1 MLIMKIQI
9 KFFLIF
15 FFLTGALFAQQQQI
29 TVTGGKDVFHNINGE
44 SIDTVYGNVVITQ
57 GNVKITC
64 DKAVRFVSQNKAELI
79 GHVVATQDTLT
90 ITCDHGYYFGDERK
104 AESNSGV
111 KLNDKKVILTA
122 DSGDYFFDLD
132 KAIFKHN
139 VTLVDT
145 SSILTS
151 NELTYFKDE
160 GKAIAVG
167 NVKIVQSQNIIQ
179 ADSLTHFRESRIT
192 FADNNVLI
200 RNSANNTKIYG
211 DHLEDYPKKYYS
223 LIDKNPLLIQIDSS
237 YIMQPDTSLI
247 GKKDS
252 VRILKIDTL
261 VIKSKRL
268 EAYRDTMNIFKAEDS
283 VEIVKGSFASKND
296 YSLYYRSLGK
306 IVTYKINRAA
316 SQPIIWY
323 ENSQLTGDSIIIFM
337 KNNKIDL
344 LNVNRN
350 AFILSQN
357 AKFRE
362 RFDQIS
368 GDTLKVYFNESGI
381 RETDVHGKV
390 YSIYYLYDDNS
401 PNGLIK
407 SSSQT
412 AKIYFEDKK
421 VSQVNLYGT
430 PNSEYYPEI
439 KVKGNELSF
448 TLPDYVLYNNRPTK
462 EKLLTGSIKYL
473 ESFNKK

>member
-1 MLIMKIQI
+1 MMINKRRL
-9 KFFLIF
+9 FLII
-15 FFLTGALFAQQQQI
+15 FLLSGISYAQQQSI

-57 GNVKITC
+57 GNVIITC

-79 GHVVATQDTLT
+79 GNVVAKQDTLT
-90 ITCDHGYYFGDERK
+90 ITTDHGYYFGNDRK

-122 DSGDYFFDLD
+122 DSGDYFFDLN
-132 KAIFKHN
+132 KAVFKSR
-139 VTLVDT
+139 VTLIDT
-145 SSILTS
+145 SSTLTS
-151 NELTYFKDE
+151 NELTYFKNE

-167 NVKIVQSQNIIQ
+167 NVKIVQSNNIIE

-192 FADNNVLI
+192 FATNNVLI
-200 RNSANNTKIYG
+200 KNKSNNTKIYG
-211 DHLEDYPKKYYS
+211 DHLEDYPQKFYS
-223 LIDKNPLLIQIDSS
+223 LIDKNPLLIQVDSS
-237 YIMQPDTSLI
+237 YSYQPDTSLNDR
-247 GKKDS
+247 KDS
-252 VRILKIDTL
+252 VKTLKVDTL

-268 EAYRDTMNIFKAEDS
+268 EAYRDTLNIFKAEDS

-296 YSLYYRSLGK
+296 YSEYYRNVGK
-306 IVTYKINRAA
+306 IVTYKVNPKAG
-316 SQPIIWY
+316 QPIIWF
-323 ENSQLTGDSIIIFM
+323 ENSQLTGDSVIIFM
-337 KNNKIDL
+337 HDNKIDL
-344 LNVNRN
+344 LNVNKN

-357 AKFRE
+357 KNYPL

-368 GDTLKVYFNESGI
+368 GDTLKIHFNESGI
-381 RETDVHGKV
+381 KETDVHGKV

-448 TLPDYVLYNNRPTK
+448 TLPDYVFYNNRPTK
-462 EKLLTGSIKYL
+462 EKLLSGL
-473 ESFNKK
+473 EKSTLNYKRQ